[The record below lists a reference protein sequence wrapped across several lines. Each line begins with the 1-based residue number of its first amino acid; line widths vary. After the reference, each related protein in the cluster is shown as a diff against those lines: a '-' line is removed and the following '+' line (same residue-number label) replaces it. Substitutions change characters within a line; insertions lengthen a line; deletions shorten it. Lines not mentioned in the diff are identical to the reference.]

1 LRNLTALISR
11 SLTAW
16 LKKALWERQVC
27 WGGKMFKNR
36 LLETLKR
43 SKNGDATDDE
53 TLRAMAK
60 IQEHKRLS
68 SQEFQKV
75 YDTIWQEG
83 PKTGYKNPDNWR
95 RGGET

>member
-1 LRNLTALISR
+1 
-11 SLTAW
+11 
-16 LKKALWERQVC
+16 
-27 WGGKMFKNR
+27 MFKNR

-43 SKNGDATDDE
+43 SNNGNKPDDE

-75 YDTIWQEG
+75 YDAIWQEG
-83 PKTGYKNPDNWR
+83 PETAYKNPDEWR
-95 RGGET
+95 KDGDVT

>member
-1 LRNLTALISR
+1 MS
-11 SLTAW
+11 
-16 LKKALWERQVC
+16 
-27 WGGKMFKNR
+27 KNR
-36 LLETLKR
+36 LLKTLKR
-43 SKNGDATDDE
+43 SKKGNKPDDE

-83 PKTGYKNPDNWR
+83 PKAEYKSPENW
-95 RGGET
+95 GKGADAP